1 MPPAPGSASAGE
13 AAALN
18 AAQAQM
24 GPRATAQRAAIA
36 QAHKDKINS
45 DPTLE
50 PKYKEWYNEQA
61 DNYKNGLPIQTYTN
75 WKIDTQNAPALALK
89 ANDAYEK
96 DYRGK
101 DQKADEIIH
110 SVAALANIAKN
121 PRFAPGEP
129 GYIDEV
135 TSLIGSVNDKL
146 KSINVPESML
156 LSADQVKN
164 ITEPTALREAYRAI
178 SNQAVIAML
187 GGLGRQISDPDRKYM
202 ADAFSSLLMTKG
214 GSEKVMGFMSE
225 VADRYK
231 LQAQVARDY
240 LKDNPRATTAG
251 LDQRVQDAVAKKYGD
266 KGLLAYGNGNPTQLR
281 LKIDKALQEEAKA
294 AAQTPPPASSRRT
307 SPPNKRFRGP
317 DGGIYIM
324 GPNGTMVPEQGNGN
338 SL

>member
-1 MPPAPGSASAGE
+1 M
-13 AAALN
+13 N

-61 DNYKNGLPIQTYTN
+61 DNYKNGLPLQTYTN

-101 DQKADEIIH
+101 DQKADEVIH

-146 KSINVPESML
+146 KSIGVPPLFSPE
-156 LSADQVKN
+156 QIKN

-240 LKDNPRATTAG
+240 LKDNPRATTVG
-251 LDQRVQDAVAKKYGD
+251 MDQRVQDAVAKKYGD
-266 KGLLAYGNGNPTQLR
+266 KGLLTYGNGNPTQLR
-281 LKIDKALQEEAKA
+281 LKIDKALQEEAK

-324 GPNGTMVPEQGNGN
+324 GPDGTMVPEQGNGN